1 MRHSYL
7 HVVST
12 LLSKK
17 YNQWYSAAD
26 QVALSALSMFFSLIV
41 LKFSGVEA
49 FGVYSFVFLLCQLS
63 AAISTTVVVRQM
75 VLHISNETINIQKQV
90 FVDTVFI
97 VLILFLVKLSV
108 VLLVLFLVFKSEFNE
123 YVALATS
130 ASLYALSLD
139 MYDLFRQ
146 YLYVRNKQRISFL
159 YTVMGVATSAVLL
172 LFYIFYIPSH
182 DLYKVLFV
190 ALAAGM
196 TTSALLNVYTIS
208 EFTNT
213 LQKGT
218 STLFLTFNKYLET
231 GKIALLG
238 MLLTWV
244 QNQSLTPILMF
255 LSGPLVVGYYNV
267 AKMCFM
273 PVGVIVS
280 GFSKSL
286 LPKLRRIYKTQGGAI
301 LYAEVAKYQKKSLQL
316 TSIYFVIVVAIMLSA
331 ITAEV
336 IPIESEYLMYVF
348 CTGVIVSLS
357 TFRFWLT
364 QYFVTKL
371 KFGLLLQASVI
382 GALVSVALM
391 LLLDFFFASVVLVII
406 SVAIAEILVI
416 CKLKVSVRQSLQN
429 QALESA

>member
-1 MRHSYL
+1 
-7 HVVST
+7 
-12 LLSKK
+12 
-17 YNQWYSAAD
+17 
-26 QVALSALSMFFSLIV
+26 MFFSLIV

-130 ASLYALSLD
+130 AALYALSLD

>member
-1 MRHSYL
+1 
-7 HVVST
+7 
-12 LLSKK
+12 
-17 YNQWYSAAD
+17 
-26 QVALSALSMFFSLIV
+26 MFFSLIV

-130 ASLYALSLD
+130 AALYALSLD

-172 LFYIFYIPSH
+172 LFYILYIPSH

-286 LPKLRRIYKTQGGAI
+286 LPRLRRIYKTQGGAI